1 MITQSPMGRSNPLVI
16 AARHD
21 KSHLDLATHFIRD
34 SNALPDKSVYN
45 PSGYLERSV
54 QAMTPP
60 PPTTT
65 CGRHSS
71 IEPRRSSSLR
81 PDTSSLAT
89 VSQLSQSRPP
99 SAKNPATHWP
109 PVFYADFTSRTWLT
123 IANSQSIS
131 SDSGFDPFRFRTRF
145 RSRIP
150 ENDNRQDTGT
160 RSHSWTLL
168 LSVFDLPSVNATI
181 VVSDRVTFVTAALTV
196 LWDTISIRRATRPP
210 HRDDNR
216 APSAWHAPIV
226 AAGMSAKQFVLN
238 LTREKNDAS

>member
-54 QAMTPP
+54 QAMTP

-123 IANSQSIS
+123 IAINFLRFGIRPFPFPHSIPIS
-131 SDSGFDPFRFRTRF
+131 HPGKRQQTRYWH
-145 RSRIP
+145 P
-150 ENDNRQDTGT
+150 
-160 RSHSWTLL
+160 
-168 LSVFDLPSVNATI
+168 
-181 VVSDRVTFVTAALTV
+181 LT
-196 LWDTISIRRATRPP
+196 
-210 HRDDNR
+210 
-216 APSAWHAPIV
+216 
-226 AAGMSAKQFVLN
+226 
-238 LTREKNDAS
+238 